1 MNSGQDPQIAFIGF
15 GELANGLVKGLKT
28 EGLSHIKV
36 YDKLMNHDSES
47 GKMLR
52 NNAKALGVT
61 IAEKMEDLVPGT
73 EIIFSTVTPKNAL
86 TAAKGISGYLKSG
99 VIYADLNSC
108 TPNLKKQCF
117 AEIKRSG
124 ADYVDVGVVGGIS
137 LQGHRIPCFVCGEM
151 ASKLKKKMSP
161 YGMNLEVVDAPIGT
175 AALIKMLRSV
185 VLKGIEALML
195 EMFMAAQEYGLED
208 AMMKS
213 IAGTFNRGDFE
224 KYSDMLM
231 TTHGLH
237 AGRRCDETEMILE
250 TIKEVGV
257 SPYVTEG
264 IYKFFA
270 NSAKLNMPA
279 YFHGAMPGGYKEV
292 AKAIKELSG
301 KRG

>member
-1 MNSGQDPQIAFIGF
+1 MSTGQDDHVAFIGF
-15 GELANGLVKGLKT
+15 GELAHGLVKGLKT
-28 EGLSHIKV
+28 EGLVHIKV
-36 YDKLMNHDSES
+36 YDKLMNTDSET

-52 NNAKALGVT
+52 NDAKALEVT
-61 IAEKMEDLVPGT
+61 IAERVEDLVPGT
-73 EIIFSTVTPKNAL
+73 DIIFSTVTPKNAL
-86 TAAKGISGYLKSG
+86 VVARGISGHLRVG

-108 TPNLKKQCF
+108 TPNLKKQCED
-117 AEIKRSG
+117 EITRTG

-137 LQGHRIPCFVCGEM
+137 LQGHRIPCVICGPK
-151 ASKLKKKMSP
+151 AVKLKERMSQ
-161 YGMNLEVVDAPIGT
+161 YGMNMEVVNAPVGT

-195 EMFMAAQEYGLED
+195 EMFMAAREYGLED

-224 KYSDMLM
+224 KYSGMLM

-250 TIKEVGV
+250 TIKDVGV

-279 YFHGAMPGGYKEV
+279 YFQGTLPGGYKDV

-301 KRG
+301 KR